1 MANVRCDIK
10 NVRPRPIRGF
20 LPKNEV
26 IFADT
31 EMALSWKYIIK
42 AMHQSDVYVNGKLV
56 EKTNDVCKLFE
67 NIKVEEA
74 TTDDLAE
81 KLANIKEGDIV
92 SLGKGTYSTPITID
106 KGCIITGSPDTVIA
120 APITVSAGNVVID
133 SVTVDVKEST
143 MLTYT
148 GKGEVSLVNCTFK
161 TSDVDSRTLLSV
173 VGSGQVVLDGC
184 VFDDT
189 AGKIYNAIEFS
200 INKDIPTAGD
210 TIIRNCVFKGKS
222 KNNNIS
228 FYNVA
233 EGANIIIENCTWDY
247 AGNGIRIS
255 NVNNTAF
262 SITVKDCTYKATAE
276 GQYAGLVLFQDFSK
290 DEENHQDFT
299 KVNLRLNNVIGP
311 DGNVITNNVDQQVYY
326 VYEDT
331 TNSVI
336 KDHNQPNVIF
346 L

>member
-133 SVTVDVKEST
+133 SITVDIKEST

-222 KNNNIS
+222 KNNSIS

-233 EGANIIIENCTWDY
+233 EGANIVIENCIWDN
-247 AGNGIRIS
+247 AVNGIRIS
-255 NVNNTAF
+255 NMNNTAF
-262 SITVKDCTYKATAE
+262 SVTVKDCTYKATSE

-299 KVNLRLNNVIGP
+299 RVNLRLNNVIGP